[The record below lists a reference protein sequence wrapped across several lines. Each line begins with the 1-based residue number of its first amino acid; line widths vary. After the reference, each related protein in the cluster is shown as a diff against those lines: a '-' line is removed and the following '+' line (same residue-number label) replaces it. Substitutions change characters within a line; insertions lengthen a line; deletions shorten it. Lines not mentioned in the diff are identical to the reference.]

1 MKIELPE
8 YAHVVR
14 SLGCGLHPYRKLLPR
29 FEESPA
35 ARRLIGEISHIFL
48 KSAFAI
54 SDNCILNEAAG
65 AADAFACFQSPCG
78 LDRALLQK
86 GFCFIIRIC
95 EMPILNGSEL

>member
-1 MKIELPE
+1 MVAQKQINYLKLQDPKRIWHNQSMTIELPE
-8 YAHVVR
+8 YAYVVR

-54 SDNCILNEAAG
+54 SDNCILN
-65 AADAFACFQSPCG
+65 
-78 LDRALLQK
+78 
-86 GFCFIIRIC
+86 
-95 EMPILNGSEL
+95 